1 MSTILGCFCWMKL
14 LSAATTPSGSYPAS
28 FGDSIAYTLATFLP
42 AISWAMAPTPAP
54 KTAASTVPP
63 VSAAMACAAA
73 TVSHETRFNLPSRCS
88 ATTRIVSAMV
98 FAIEF
103 SESLPLL
110 LDVANRDQH
119 QGQKNVY
126 AEQGAHQRASG
137 FDVPLHEEAPASRAN
152 QHNQAGDDQ
161 G

>member
-28 FGDSIAYTLATFLP
+28 LGDSIAYTFATFLP

-54 KTAASTVPP
+54 KTAPSMVQP

-73 TVSHETRFNLPSRCS
+73 IVSHETRFNLPSRCS
-88 ATTRIVSAMV
+88 ATTRIVSAMI
-98 FAIEF
+98 FAIEG
-103 SESLPLL
+103 SDSLPLL

-119 QGQKNVY
+119 QSQQNVH
-126 AEQGAHQRASG
+126 AEQSAHQRASSL
-137 FDVPLHEEAPASRAN
+137 DVPLHEQAPACRGN
-152 QHNQAGDDQ
+152 QHNQTGDDQ